1 MIQMTAQIPS
11 ISTEHVDYKNTLS
24 FRITP
29 KIAYKRSIERL
40 RSILSR
46 QQGSTHVPPHMCRGT
61 IFVVTI
67 RVFGIVWI
75 LRWRC
80 KGLHQP

>member
-1 MIQMTAQIPS
+1 MTAQIPS
-11 ISTEHVDYKNTLS
+11 ISPEHVDYENTLS

-46 QQGSTHVPPHMCRGT
+46 QHAAHMCHHICAEGP
-61 IFVVTI
+61 F
-67 RVFGIVWI
+67 
-75 LRWRC
+75 L
-80 KGLHQP
+80 L

>member
-1 MIQMTAQIPS
+1 MTAQIPS
-11 ISTEHVDYKNTLS
+11 ISPEHVDYENTLS

-29 KIAYKRSIERL
+29 KIAYKRSMGRL
-40 RSILSR
+40 RSILSM
-46 QQGSTHVPPHMCRGT
+46 QQAAHVLPHMCRET
-61 IFVVTI
+61 IFLITI